1 MARPKKETELI
12 RSHHITL
19 RLTNIE
25 FELLTNAALETG
37 LSRSSYLRRLLVE
50 KPITVKYE
58 IVADME
64 ELKKLAAE
72 FGRIGKNLNQIA
84 KYFHT
89 GGIHSMAVRTEIHEC
104 ISQIFDM
111 RKEISR
117 LAGDCRGSFETHRK

>member
-1 MARPKKETELI
+1 MARLKKETELK
-12 RSHHITL
+12 RSQHITL
-19 RLTNIE
+19 RLTDIE

-37 LSRSSYLRRLLVE
+37 LSRSGYLRRLLVE

-58 IVADME
+58 IVADIE

-72 FGRIGKNLNQIA
+72 FGRIGNNLNQIA

-89 GGIHSMAVRTEIHEC
+89 DGIHSQAVRNEIHEC

-117 LAGDCRGSFETHRK
+117 LAGDYRGNFEAHCK